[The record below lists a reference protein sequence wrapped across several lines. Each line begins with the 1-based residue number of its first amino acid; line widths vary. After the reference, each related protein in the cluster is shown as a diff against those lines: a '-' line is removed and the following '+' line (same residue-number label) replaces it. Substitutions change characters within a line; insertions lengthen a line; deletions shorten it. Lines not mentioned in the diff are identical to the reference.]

1 MSSEKE
7 VILKE
12 AEITNNCPECFNQDM
27 RLTFFQKHRISRWY
41 YQITGE
47 VTYQIVCNT
56 CNSKIYPVKWTDDI
70 ERSFDYY
77 QKMVTPKKKGIKLS
91 KLSFF
96 LIISLLLIAGVLYY
110 LFYTGIIQVQP

>member
-1 MSSEKE
+1 MSKEKE

-27 RLTFFQKHRISRWY
+27 RITFYQKHRVSRWY

-47 VTYQIVCNT
+47 ITHRITCNT
-56 CNSKIYPVKWTDDI
+56 CHSTIYPVKWTDDI
-70 ERSFDYY
+70 ERSFEYY

-91 KLSFF
+91 RLSLL
-96 LIISLLLIAGVLYY
+96 LIISLLILAGVLYY
-110 LFYTGIIQVQP
+110 LFHIGIIQV